1 MDIDPQSV
9 VWAMIVLGFSSG
21 VCIGGIISILCMERK
36 KHPETGNLHKL
47 IYAQRDSLRSLR
59 TDFNEFRNTHE
70 KELMNILRETLRVS
84 PRVSP
89 TDNDEPTL

>member
-36 KHPETGNLHKL
+36 KPPETGNLHKL

-84 PRVSP
+84 PRVAP
-89 TDNDEPTL
+89 TDNDEPTI